1 MRPSPDVLERLA
13 AADPVDPDAPVPA
26 IELARIEALVAAA
39 RTAPVHRPS
48 RPRPVRLALA
58 GTGVLVVALVA
69 VLVGSTRS
77 GVEPARAAFQALSAR
92 TGVFHAVARI
102 TLQPRG
108 RHPTL
113 AWVESWTPA
122 RGGRVHALQYDAAPG
137 GGRGRLVSE
146 TLGGLTVDY
155 AAPRDG
161 GPVGI
166 EGGLDTGGRTDPRL
180 AYVEA
185 YRDGRVR
192 DAGTTSVRLG
202 GVLHRAWRLVAER
215 RVGPSLNSFDGH
227 MVHVPAYRERAVFLI
242 DTRTR
247 ALLVE
252 QRTGLVGT
260 ERGYYRE
267 TMTRRF
273 VRFERLSDRAGRP
286 GLVPTRRFGHRR

>member
-1 MRPSPDVLERLA
+1 MSPSPDVLERLA
-13 AADPVDPDAPVPA
+13 AADPVDPDAPVPPV
-26 IELARIEALVAAA
+26 ELARIEALVAAGQ
-39 RTAPVHRPS
+39 TAPVQR
-48 RPRPVRLALA
+48 RPRPRVVRLALA
-58 GTGVLVVALVA
+58 GTAVLVVSLVA

-92 TGVFHAVARI
+92 TGVFHAIARI
-102 TLQPRG
+102 TLQR
-108 RHPTL
+108 RDRRPTV

-122 RGGRVHALQYDAAPG
+122 RGGRVHALQYDATPG
-137 GGRGRLVSE
+137 GARGRLVSE
-146 TLGGLTVDY
+146 TLGNYTVGY

-180 AYVEA
+180 AYLDA

-192 DAGTTSVRLG
+192 DAGTTSVRIG

-215 RVGPSLNSFDGH
+215 RVGPSLYSFDGH
-227 MVHVPAYRERAVFLI
+227 MVHVPGYRERGVFLV

-252 QRTGLVGT
+252 QRTGLVST

-267 TMTRRF
+267 TTTRRF

-286 GLVPTRRFGHRR
+286 GLAPTRRFGHSG